1 MYSLVMSLFS
11 RDFIKTEINKLKYQ
25 QCFSLT
31 YICTVFTQ
39 RLVFTSIL
47 VSIAVLAE
55 QYFVAQKA
63 NEVFGALHKVD
74 EMFILG

>member
-47 VSIAVLAE
+47 AVSAE
-55 QYFVAQKA
+55 QYFVSQKA